1 MAQITKEHIMDQVYN
16 LILNVETKENER
28 EALINFKNEI
38 EAGKEFERNLMK
50 LAESLREISVKNI
63 SEKTTMSIGVREFYK
78 YFIIWSIEEKL
89 RSWIS
94 SKRLYVLKY
103 QADRCLS
110 AFVLI
115 KCYRLGTQNALL
127 RLGRSF
133 F

>member
-38 EAGKEFERNLMK
+38 EAGKEFERNLMR

-78 YFIIWSIEEKL
+78 N
-89 RSWIS
+89 IS
-94 SKRLYVLKY
+94 SYGQLKKN
-103 QADRCLS
+103 
-110 AFVLI
+110 F
-115 KCYRLGTQNALL
+115 
-127 RLGRSF
+127 GRGLAVSGF
-133 F
+133 MF